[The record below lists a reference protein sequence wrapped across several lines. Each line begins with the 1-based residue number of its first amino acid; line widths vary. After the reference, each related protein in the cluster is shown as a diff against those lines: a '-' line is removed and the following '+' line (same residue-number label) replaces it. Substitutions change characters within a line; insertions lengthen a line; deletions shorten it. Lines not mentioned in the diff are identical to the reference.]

1 MKLKRFHGCCSATP
15 SSCSSLSASTASSP
29 GTASSRCCRRQRVG
43 NVVGQFVGNFKRP
56 TDCNKICHNVV
67 HDSGAN
73 APNVASVNVA
83 ATTTTKLTTKS
94 HNNSDR
100 QQRDEMRRRHY
111 CVVIFSSS
119 SGQTFWL
126 LHVAPKIYLLV
137 GLQLHYICTGREG
150 ERWSRIGSCAKCRVA
165 LSFWLLWL
173 AEDRQWMP
181 KRMNLAAHFG
191 DPKQHLQLSAIM

>member
-15 SSCSSLSASTASSP
+15 SSCSSPSSSTASFR
-29 GTASSRCCRRQRVG
+29 SSSSCCCRRQRVG

-56 TDCNKICHNVV
+56 TDCNKICHNVI

-83 ATTTTKLTTKS
+83 TTTTTKLTTKS

-100 QQRDEMRRRHY
+100 QQPDEMRRRHY

-137 GLQLHYICTGREG
+137 GLQLHYICTDREG
-150 ERWSRIGSCAKCRVA
+150 EGKRGRWSGIGSCAKCRVA

-173 AEDRQWMP
+173 AEDRQ
-181 KRMNLAAHFG
+181 
-191 DPKQHLQLSAIM
+191 

>member
-15 SSCSSLSASTASSP
+15 SSCSSPSSSTASFP
-29 GTASSRCCRRQRVG
+29 GTVSSRCCRRQRVG

-83 ATTTTKLTTKS
+83 AATTTKLTTKS

-100 QQRDEMRRRHY
+100 QQRDKMLLLCCHIQLEFWTNFLAVACSSENLSACRISVALHLYRQGGRR
-111 CVVIFSSS
+111 S
-119 SGQTFWL
+119 
-126 LHVAPKIYLLV
+126 
-137 GLQLHYICTGREG
+137 GREV
-150 ERWSRIGSCAKCRVA
+150 ERNRKLCQVSSRIE
-165 LSFWLLWL
+165 F
-173 AEDRQWMP
+173 
-181 KRMNLAAHFG
+181 LAAVAG
-191 DPKQHLQLSAIM
+191 

>member
-15 SSCSSLSASTASSP
+15 SSCSSPSSSTASFP
-29 GTASSRCCRRQRVG
+29 GTVSSRCCRRQRVG

-83 ATTTTKLTTKS
+83 AATTTKLTTKS

-137 GLQLHYICTGREG
+137 GLQLHYIWTDREG
-150 ERWSRIGSCAKCRVA
+150 EGK
-165 LSFWLLWL
+165 
-173 AEDRQWMP
+173 
-181 KRMNLAAHFG
+181 
-191 DPKQHLQLSAIM
+191 

>member
-15 SSCSSLSASTASSP
+15 SSCSSPSSSTVSFP
-29 GTASSRCCRRQRVG
+29 GTVSSRCCRRQRVG

-83 ATTTTKLTTKS
+83 AATTKKLTTKS

-100 QQRDEMRRRHY
+100 QQRDEMRH
-111 CVVIFSSS
+111 CVVIFSLRA
-119 SGQTFWL
+119 GQTFWL

-137 GLQLHYICTGREG
+137 GLQLHYICTGREV
-150 ERWSRIGSCAKCRVA
+150 ERNRKLCQVSSRIE
-165 LSFWLLWL
+165 F
-173 AEDRQWMP
+173 
-181 KRMNLAAHFG
+181 LAAVAG
-191 DPKQHLQLSAIM
+191 

>member
-1 MKLKRFHGCCSATP
+1 MKLKRFHGCCSTTP
-15 SSCSSLSASTASSP
+15 SSCSSPSSSTASFP

-137 GLQLHYICTGREG
+137 GFQLHYICTDREGGEVG
-150 ERWSRIGSCAKCRVA
+150 ERWSGIGSCAKCRVA

-173 AEDRQWMP
+173 AEDRQ
-181 KRMNLAAHFG
+181 
-191 DPKQHLQLSAIM
+191 